1 MLEFQ
6 QSVDMEEMMKI
17 WYIVAACALFY
28 SGLAKA
34 QYYQPVENNFEEID
48 ADVDANATDVK
59 EDNVLKDKLID
70 TSVHFAQR
78 NKDLAIAKTWLQ
90 QEFSHNGGK
99 NIVVSPLSFYLS
111 AVLLANGVVDEG
123 LVEFSNLF
131 SVLRLSDVGRK
142 INEYMYR
149 EKDST
154 FINVSL
160 WGKAFSDRYQK
171 MMSEQFGAEVWG
183 IKESTSAINDWANL
197 RTNNII
203 KKVAPVKDVIENE
216 IYIASISYFKE
227 QLPLT
232 TYAVTEENFNGKKG
246 KVSMLS
252 AQIEADYYEDD
263 EKQAIRFLCG
273 SGNMLTILL
282 PKRNVDFSEFIGELD
297 VYNLLP
303 AFDKNEKV
311 NISIPVLK
319 FDYNAVF
326 TKNVYDIFN
335 VRQIFMKEN
344 YSFAKMVSFD
354 EDVYLKDLFMVSKID
369 ISAQSTSSEN
379 VETEVTGAKYNFK
392 ANRPFVFIINNGD
405 FIGTF
410 VHGE

>member
-28 SGLAKA
+28 SGLVKA

-90 QEFSHNGGK
+90 QEFSRNEGK

-123 LVEFSNLF
+123 LIEFSNLF

-183 IKESTSAINDWANL
+183 IKESTSAINDWAAT
-197 RTNNII
+197 RTKGVI
-203 KKVAPVKDVIENE
+203 KKIAPVKDVAENE
-216 IYIASISYFKE
+216 LYVGSIAYFKG

-232 TYAVTEENFNGKKG
+232 TYSVTEENFNGKKY
-246 KVSMLS
+246 KVATLS
-252 AQIEADYYEDD
+252 AQVEADYYEDN
-263 EKQAIRFLCG
+263 EKQAIRLACG
-273 SGNMLTILL
+273 HDDLLTILL
-282 PKRNVDFSEFIGELD
+282 PKEDVDFDEFVEKLD
-297 VYNLLP
+297 VYNLIP
-303 AFDKNEKV
+303 EFDERGSV
-311 NISIPVLK
+311 NLSLPVLN
-319 FDYNAVF
+319 FDYGTVF
-326 TKNVYDIFN
+326 AKNVYDTFN
-335 VRQIFMKEN
+335 ISRIFMKEN

-354 EDVYLKDLFMVSKID
+354 EDIYLRDLFMVSKID
-369 ISAQSTSSEN
+369 IGAQGTPSSSTDKKN
-379 VETEVTGAKYNFK
+379 IVTKYTFN
-392 ANRPFVFIINNGD
+392 ANRPFVFIVNKGD

-410 VHGE
+410 VWGN

>member
-1 MLEFQ
+1 
-6 QSVDMEEMMKI
+6 MKV
-17 WYIVAACALFY
+17 WYIVVACALFY

-48 ADVDANATDVK
+48 ADVDENITNVK

-78 NKDLAIAKTWLQ
+78 NKDLAIARTWLQ

-99 NIVVSPLSFYLS
+99 NIVVSPLTFYLAS
-111 AVLLANGVVDEG
+111 VLLANGVVDES
-123 LVEFSNLF
+123 LIEFSNLF
-131 SVLRLSDVGRK
+131 SILRLSDVGQK

-149 EKDST
+149 EKDSA
-154 FINVSL
+154 FINISL
-160 WGKAFSDRYQK
+160 WGKFFSERYQK
-171 MMSEQFGAEVWG
+171 MISEQFGAEVWG
-183 IKESTSAINDWANL
+183 IKGSTSSINDWANL